1 MDIIINMKR
10 IYSEIQIVICDK
22 YSISMCCRL
31 FSILR
36 PVPQPHRARTGRKRL
51 RKAKKIWRYEMQLC
65 IDVCVVGWWLL
76 ASMRSRISYVITSSC
91 NPKPNAEYVW
101 MNHVPFHIYVHGLF
115 NSLGTGLMSLSR
127 YVPQHRTNSK
137 CVSVICVYI
146 RFQWTCNRTV
156 IYHFFNANQIL
167 NRPNW

>member
-1 MDIIINMKR
+1 MVFQCAAD
-10 IYSEIQIVICDK
+10 
-22 YSISMCCRL
+22 
-31 FSILR
+31 FSQFSDR
-36 PVPQPHRARTGRKRL
+36 CHSHTEHGQGGNVCEKQRK
-51 RKAKKIWRYEMQLC
+51 YEMQLC

-76 ASMRSRISYVITSSC
+76 ASMRSRISYVITSTC